1 MNSLR
6 RWASISLVAVSML
19 GCGSMKD
26 NVKTTYEAPSVIMPA
41 DIKTLS
47 VKPFENET
55 SESGINSKLWLATT
69 DEFIRDGRIRYVDKE
84 EIADGVV
91 IGTIKQFRETEL
103 SHDVNLVAKEYQI
116 WVVMNLKFLDRNKN
130 QYLWEEKNLEQKF
143 RYFTETE
150 PGGMTKEQAKEELWS
165 RFSQDIVKRTIE
177 GFGSVTGSS
186 SKAIPKEPLPDNP
199 PPAYP
204 STAPF

>member
-1 MNSLR
+1 MNRKVILFSLLTV
-6 RWASISLVAVSML
+6 SLF

-26 NVKTTYEAPSVIMPA
+26 NVKTSYEAPSVIMPA

-84 EIADGVV
+84 ESADGVV
-91 IGTIKQFRETEL
+91 IGTIKQFRETEF

-116 WVVMNLKFLDRNKN
+116 WVVMDLKFLDRAKN
-130 QYLWEEKNLEQKF
+130 QYLWQESNLEQKF
-143 RYFTETE
+143 RYLTETQ
-150 PGGMTKEQAKEELWS
+150 PGGMTKEQAKEELWQ
-165 RFSQDIVKRTIE
+165 RFAQDIVKRTID

-186 SKAIPKEPLPDNP
+186 SKAIPKEPMPDNP